1 MIIDNANHV
10 NYNVKILSLDRYKVE
25 PEWFK
30 GKSIWKW
37 SANSWKF
44 EVRKSE
50 TYPDKF
56 RSHCF

>member
-10 NYNVKILSLDRYKVE
+10 NYNAKILSLDRYRVE

-44 EVRKSE
+44 EVSTKLKVS
-50 TYPDKF
+50 
-56 RSHCF
+56 